1 MDMMSNGSVDASQQ
15 DKVAKTKCE
24 NHENC
29 MRMIQAI
36 LDGEATEQ
44 EINHFKE
51 NMDICMPCINEYHL
65 VKCIKDSLCNRLER
79 KTCPE
84 SLINSIKLKLD
95 LL

>member
-1 MDMMSNGSVDASQQ
+1 MDMMSNSSVDASQHREG
-15 DKVAKTKCE
+15 AKTSCE

-29 MRMIQAI
+29 MKMIQAI

-44 EINHFKE
+44 EKNHFRD

-65 VKCIKDSLCNRLER
+65 VRCIKDSLCNRLER

-84 SLINSIKLKLD
+84 SLINTIKLKLD